1 MRFQS
6 LCLLLSTTLLCKYRS
21 YHVWMKSQ
29 VIKGTRHYVFE
40 NREEYLQHFGNTLEI
55 IQPIWD
61 DWREAPEK
69 SWVKAEDGGIVQLLK
84 VSNVIKHPGDRKNY
98 KYAKGWVRTVVGTFL
113 NRQKTA
119 MDTDFEK
126 HKNRYTFSG
135 KIKSPSRRIKDR
147 TVLTKKERIFATSV
161 ATGRCVVKAYREAF
175 PSGSSDKDAQK
186 KAVVLLKQERV
197 MKEIERGVMDVAKS
211 MGIDHEYILHN
222 LKCLCENS
230 EDENIVLQSTK
241 ELGKVIGTLGTT
253 TIKQKEMGIFGML
266 QEFSPEQL
274 EAAKRPQL
282 EVANDDKEPWGS
294 SVGHNINAEE
304 VKK

>member
-1 MRFQS
+1 M
-6 LCLLLSTTLLCKYRS
+6 KY
-21 YHVWMKSQ
+21 Q
-29 VIKGTRHYVFE
+29 VIKGTRHYVYDHISDFY
-40 NREEYLQHFGNTLEI
+40 NDHPDQT
-55 IQPIWD
+55 PVK
-61 DWREAPEK
+61 DWREGKEGD
-69 SWVKAEDGGIVQLLK
+69 WVWSDDDNIVQLIK
-84 VSNVIKHPGDRKNY
+84 VSNVINHPGDRKNY

-113 NRQKTA
+113 NRPNTI

-135 KIKSPSRRIKDR
+135 KIKSPSTRIKER
-147 TVLTKKERIFATSV
+147 KNLTKRERIFATSV
-161 ATGRCVVKAYREAF
+161 VAGRSVLKAYKEAF
-175 PSGSSDKDAQK
+175 SSLASDKDTQK

-230 EDENIVLQSTK
+230 DDENIILQSTK

-253 TIKQKEMGIFGML
+253 TIRQQEVGVLGML

-274 EAAKRPQL
+274 AAVKRPEL
-282 EVANDDKEPWGS
+282 EVSTSDS
-294 SVGHNINAEE
+294 EE
-304 VKK
+304 S